1 MNNLNELSRKV
12 TVIYELKVFKVRLQA
27 KQAAGTHS
35 GQNSS
40 EIFLVL
46 VLCLLGQAVMIIR
59 QSGTVA
65 DNNPWRNTQVAE
77 EAPLLRV

>member
-1 MNNLNELSRKV
+1 MNNLNELSRKA

-46 VLCLLGQAVMIIR
+46 VLCLLG
-59 QSGTVA
+59 
-65 DNNPWRNTQVAE
+65 
-77 EAPLLRV
+77 